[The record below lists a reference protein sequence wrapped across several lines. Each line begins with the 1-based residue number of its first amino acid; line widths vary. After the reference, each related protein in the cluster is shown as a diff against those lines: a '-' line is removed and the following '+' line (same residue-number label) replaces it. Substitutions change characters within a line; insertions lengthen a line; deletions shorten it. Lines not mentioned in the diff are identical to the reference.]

1 MLEFFNLTLQFFV
14 SAHQYSPS
22 LKVFKKS
29 TSQEAIF
36 LRVAGLYV
44 RGYQK
49 SNSSIN
55 IFLIIIKDRESF

>member
-1 MLEFFNLTLQFFV
+1 
-14 SAHQYSPS
+14 

-49 SNSSIN
+49 SNALIN